1 MKNQSK
7 EIKENYFT
15 NTLSRGL
22 QVLSAFTPQKPGLSI
37 SEITELTG
45 LPQSTTF
52 RLVYTLEN
60 LGYLIRDQ
68 ETRKYHHSSRMLAIG
83 IAALES
89 LDIRKVA
96 LPFMQTLSQGVNETV
111 KLGILDGVEVVILA
125 SVVVPDKL
133 SIPTPIGHRWP
144 VYCSSLGKAM
154 LAFQLPDKRD
164 KIITAIEFKPRTAR
178 TIVDPV
184 EFKDHLRLTRERGYS
199 IVEEELIA
207 GMGSIAAP
215 IFDHNGD
222 VIAAID
228 ISTLRFGPEMHNN
241 QDRLIQEL
249 IQCAKLISKSLGY
262 SEDKLPEPVKGFRR
276 KEDSPNGM

>member
-1 MKNQSK
+1 MVTHSK

-22 QVLSAFTPQKPGLSI
+22 QVLSAFTPQNPSLSI
-37 SEITELTG
+37 SEITEITG

-60 LGYLIRDQ
+60 LGYLIRNQ
-68 ETRKYHHSSRMLAIG
+68 ETRKYRHSSRMLAIG

-89 LDIRKVA
+89 LDIREVA
-96 LPFMQTLSQGVNETV
+96 LPFMQALSQRIHETV

-154 LAFQLPDKRD
+154 LAFQPSEKRE
-164 KIITAIEFKPRTAR
+164 KIIAAIEFKPRTAR
-178 TIVDPV
+178 TIVNPE
-184 EFKDHLRLTRERGYS
+184 EFREHLRMTRERGYS
-199 IVEEELIA
+199 MVEEELIA
-207 GMGSIAAP
+207 GMGSMAAP
-215 IFDHNGD
+215 IFDHDGD
-222 VIAAID
+222 VIAAIN
-228 ISTLRFGPEMHNN
+228 ISTLRFGPDIHTD
-241 QDRLIQEL
+241 QDRLIHEL
-249 IQCAKLISKSLGY
+249 IDCAAQISKSLGY
-262 SEDKLPEPVKGFRR
+262 RGERQPAEAKVTRHK
-276 KEDSPNGM
+276 

>member
-1 MKNQSK
+1 MDTQTK

-22 QVLSAFTPQKPGLSI
+22 QVLAAFTPQKPNLSI
-37 SEITELTG
+37 SEITEMTG

-60 LGYLIRDQ
+60 LGYLIRDP
-68 ETRKYHHSSRMLAIG
+68 ETRKYRHSSRMLAIG

-96 LPFMQTLSQGVNETV
+96 LPCMQALSQSVNETV
-111 KLGILDGVEVVILA
+111 KLGILDGVDVVILA
-125 SVVVPDKL
+125 SVVIADKL

-154 LAFQLPDKRD
+154 LAFLPPEKLDKT
-164 KIITAIEFKPRTAR
+164 IAAIEFKPRTAR
-178 TIVDPV
+178 TIVDP
-184 EFKDHLRLTRERGYS
+184 EQFRNHLRLTKERGYS
-199 IVEEELIA
+199 LVEEELIV

-228 ISTLRFGPEMHNN
+228 ISTLRFGPDVHND
-241 QDRLIQEL
+241 QDRLIREL
-249 IQCAKLISKSLGY
+249 MDCAAQISMSLGY
-262 SEDKLPEPVKGFRR
+262 HGEI
-276 KEDSPNGM
+276 

>member
-1 MKNQSK
+1 MDTQSK
-7 EIKENYFT
+7 KIKENYFT

-22 QVLSAFTPQKPGLSI
+22 QVLSAFTPQKPSLSI

-68 ETRKYHHSSRMLAIG
+68 ETRKYRHSSRMLAIG
-83 IAALES
+83 LATLES
-89 LDIRKVA
+89 LDIREVA
-96 LPFMQTLSQGVNETV
+96 LPYMQALSHSIDETV

-125 SVVVPDKL
+125 SVVAPDKL
-133 SIPTPIGHRWP
+133 SMPTPIGHRWP
-144 VYCSSLGKAM
+144 VYCSSLGKVL
-154 LAFQLPDKRD
+154 LAYQPPDKRD
-164 KIITAIEFKPRTAR
+164 KSIAAIEFKPRTAR
-178 TIVDPV
+178 TIIDPV
-184 EFKDHLRLTRERGYS
+184 EFKDHLRLTQERGYS
-199 IVEEELIA
+199 TVEEELIA

-228 ISTLRFGPEMHNN
+228 ISTLRFGPDIHNN
-241 QDRLIQEL
+241 QHRLVQEL
-249 IQCAKLISKSLGY
+249 INCAKQISKSLGY
-262 SEDKLPEPVKGFRR
+262 N
-276 KEDSPNGM
+276 KEGQLISKI